1 MRLVSAFSGLESRF
15 RTPHFLRFQ
24 PSEVKIDRIS
34 LDMGQG
40 RNGPRVEEASS
51 GMGQGGM
58 SYELNA
64 SE

>member
-40 RNGPRVEEASS
+40 
-51 GMGQGGM
+51 
-58 SYELNA
+58 
-64 SE
+64 